1 MALAQ
6 ISTLA
11 KGYSPTAPDEAQLTL
26 ATIGGTLGRKPPLLY
41 FHGSGDL
48 APTLM
53 AKAGQKA
60 LLEALA
66 QRYAVIA
73 GDFGGQ
79 AWGNPA
85 HVDRALEAADY
96 LSTTWG
102 TRDRLTLV
110 AGSMGTLGALRLARL
125 YPHRIRAIAAV
136 IPALDLASL
145 QTFPA
150 IAADLVSAYAPT
162 GYNDA
167 TMGATYS
174 PVKYAAQ
181 LDPDLPIHLWTASND
196 TITLPATADA
206 FVAARPQ
213 TGRTDVGPLGH
224 SEAAVVNATP
234 ALLDWLATT

>member
-1 MALAQ
+1 MLATRTSLGQ
-6 ISTLA
+6 
-11 KGYSPTAPDEAQLTL
+11 GYSPTYPDEWQYTS
-26 ATIGGTLGRKPPLLY
+26 ATVRGQRGERPGLLY
-41 FHGSGDL
+41 FHGSGDTAQTL
-48 APTLM
+48 A

-60 LLEALA
+60 LLQALA
-66 QRYAVIA
+66 QRYAVLA

-79 AWGNPA
+79 AWANDR
-85 HVDRALEAADY
+85 HVSTAVDGADHLEEIWNVT
-96 LSTTWG
+96 S
-102 TRDRLTLV
+102 RFILV
-110 AGSMGTLGALRLARL
+110 AGSMGTLGALRFARL
-125 YPHRIRAIAAV
+125 YPHRVRAVAAV

-150 IAADLVSAYAPT
+150 IAADLVTAYAPT

-206 FVAARPQ
+206 FVNARPQ

-234 ALLDWLATT
+234 AMLDWLATV